1 MQEALLHIRERYKEG
16 YVTQLSNGELIPW
29 KSLSVKDYLYYQE
42 LIASNKYPAA
52 IIENEIFSKC
62 VLNQYLVDTID
73 KLPAGI
79 VTTVVQGIM
88 SLSAPNSIEGIEHS
102 LNQHRI
108 KVSGLIHD
116 LVCIVCQAFP
126 AYTPDELYTMP
137 YELFIDRVA
146 LAERKLLSTG
156 LLQNPLELI
165 DAKEKPIQEKSRPKQ
180 TQPPKVNLAQKYKEQ
195 EVQTIITKND
205 MREQQEL
212 AYTGHEKA
220 DRIVR
225 ENELLD
231 KTIPIYKDYMEQLQ
245 KDGKFT
251 IKSPEARKAEAVE
264 RARMNEI
271 KYKEMLAQKKK
282 QEDEQNRL
290 LDQQQ
295 KLQRTTRRKRR

>member
-1 MQEALLHIRERYKEG
+1 
-16 YVTQLSNGELIPW
+16 
-29 KSLSVKDYLYYQE
+29 
-42 LIASNKYPAA
+42 
-52 IIENEIFSKC
+52 
-62 VLNQYLVDTID
+62 
-73 KLPAGI
+73 
-79 VTTVVQGIM
+79 
-88 SLSAPNSIEGIEHS
+88 
-102 LNQHRI
+102 
-108 KVSGLIHD
+108 
-116 LVCIVCQAFP
+116 
-126 AYTPDELYTMP
+126 MP

-156 LLQNPLELI
+156 LLRNPLELI
-165 DAKEKPIQEKSRPKQ
+165 DATKEQKPRPRPKQ
-180 TQPPKVNLAQKYKEQ
+180 ARPPKVNLAQKYKEQ